1 MRSFSSSLLLCAVVT
16 AFAAPVAHAD
26 IPWKTA
32 RVSLQAVQQRTVA
45 DLLQELAS
53 KQGLQAIISPQ
64 VKAVVSGDF
73 QSVAT
78 SSMLDTLCEVGNCTW
93 FYDGGKIY
101 VDAADEVLTRTL
113 VVNALTRKSLED
125 ALQSVGFASGP
136 AGRESLIKGADRP
149 GLLLLAGGPR
159 YIQATEI
166 VARELDAQMSIKV
179 EQSGSEY
186 TVRTYRLKYATAQD
200 STVGSGSGSSVRIPG
215 VATTLQNLMN
225 PKGAGTSSN
234 GPVYT
239 ERLRSRDGLR
249 GAGLSSIG
257 QPPAGNGAS
266 GAPRGAQ
273 GPGNAPQPGDPI
285 EPIIVVDGRLNAIV
299 VRDLGSRM
307 PLYDELIQMLDVP
320 TNAIEI
326 TAAIVDVDTTNGK
339 DFGMEFLGN
348 YTAKD
353 GNKYRFGFE
362 ADRTQFD
369 GGQAPP
375 ETTPSF
381 VDGTNLVRGG
391 GLNVAALIGGEGFDL
406 LTRLRALETKGGAD
420 IVSSP
425 SVLTM
430 ENVEAVVRTE
440 ETFYVRVAG
449 DQEVDLF
456 DVTAGVQFRVTPN
469 LVVEDGKRSFRLHLD
484 ITDGNFEDTSVDDI
498 PGTRES
504 AITTQAVVPE
514 SKTLL
519 VGGYFIERKT
529 KNTRQVPFLGDIP
542 LVGYAFKRKEVLNER
557 KQRFFFITPKVVD
570 VQQHSTPA
578 VRDDVHPASIRAR
591 EVANEAWKASNP
603 NPTMLDPILLPA
615 PGVPAGVTSAP
626 VVEPSVAPRGAAVRQ
641 SSEYDAPPVLPRIK
655 INPK

>member
-1 MRSFSSSLLLCAVVT
+1 MCAVVST
-16 AFAAPVAHAD
+16 FAAPLVHAD
-26 IPWKTA
+26 IPWKSA

-45 DLLQELAS
+45 DLIQELAS

-136 AGRESLIKGADRP
+136 AGRESLVKGADRP

-200 STVGSGSGSSVRIPG
+200 STVGSGSGASVRIPG

-225 PKGAGTSSN
+225 PQSSPSVN

-239 ERLRSRDGLR
+239 ERLRSREGLR
-249 GAGLSSIG
+249 GTGLASFG
-257 QPPAGNGAS
+257 QPQQQAGGS
-266 GAPRGAQ
+266 GSGGAPRGAP
-273 GPGNAPQPGDPI
+273 GPVGSQSSGEYI
-285 EPIIVVDGRLNAIV
+285 EPIIVVDARLNAIV

-307 PLYDELIQMLDVP
+307 PLYDELIQVLDVP

-339 DFGMEFLGN
+339 EFGMEFLGN

-362 ADRTQFD
+362 ADRSQFD
-369 GGQAPP
+369 GGEAPP

-406 LTRLRALETKGGAD
+406 LTRLHALETKGGTD

-449 DQEVDLF
+449 EQEVDLF
-456 DVTAGVQFRVTPN
+456 NVTAGVQFRVTPN
-469 LVVEDGKRSFRLHLD
+469 LVVENGKRSFRLQLD

-542 LVGYAFKRKEVLNER
+542 LVGYAFKRKETVNER

-570 VQQHSTPA
+570 VVQHSTPA
-578 VRDDVHPASIRAR
+578 VRDDVHPATIRAR
-591 EVANEAWKASNP
+591 EVANEAWKATNP

-615 PGVPAGVTSAP
+615 PGVPAGETSRV
-626 VVEPSVAPRGAAVRQ
+626 VVEPAVPSRR
-641 SSEYDAPPVLPRIK
+641 SSEYEAPPVLPRIK